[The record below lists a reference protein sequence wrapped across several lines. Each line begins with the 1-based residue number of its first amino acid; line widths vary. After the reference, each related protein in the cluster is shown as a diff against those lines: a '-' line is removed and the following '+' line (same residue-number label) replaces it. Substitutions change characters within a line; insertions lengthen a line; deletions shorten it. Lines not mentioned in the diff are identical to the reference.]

1 MALGWLKERG
11 TELRKQAGDAL
22 KRFQNEKMLDALTG
36 GCAWLAS
43 ADGSIS
49 DDEKRKM
56 LNFMQVSPEMKV
68 FDTKKVLASYK
79 PIADT
84 FEAEFEFGRLEAVRR
99 ISKIKGDAAAAN
111 VLVRL
116 VIILGS
122 SDGNFDADEKKVVRE
137 ICGILDIDATQ
148 FDL

>member
-1 MALGWLKERG
+1 MALGWLKERS
-11 TELRKQAGDAL
+11 EEIRKQAGDTL
-22 KRFQNEKMLDALTG
+22 KRFQNEKMLNALTG

-49 DDEKRKM
+49 GEEKRKM

-68 FDTKKVLASYK
+68 FDTKKVLASFTSV
-79 PIADT
+79 ADI
-84 FEAEFEFGRLEAVRR
+84 FEADYEFGRIEAVSR
-99 ISKIKGDAAAAN
+99 ISKIKGDAAASN

-116 VIILGS
+116 VIILGA

-137 ICGILDIDATQ
+137 MCGLLEIDSAQ

>member
-1 MALGWLKERG
+1 MALGWLKERAG
-11 TELRKQAGDAL
+11 EFRQQAGDTL
-22 KRFQNEKMLDALTG
+22 KRYQNEKMLNALTG

-49 DDEKRKM
+49 GEEKRKM
-56 LNFMQVSPEMKV
+56 LNFMQISPEMKV
-68 FDTKKVLASYK
+68 FDTKKVLTSFTS
-79 PIADT
+79 IADT
-84 FEAEFEFGRLEAVRR
+84 FAADYEFGRIEAVSR
-99 ISKIKGDAAAAN
+99 IAKIKGDVAAAN

-116 VIILGS
+116 VIILGA

-137 ICGILDIDATQ
+137 ICGLLEIDAAQ